1 MKTSAQAALRLREKI
16 DQVVKI
22 DATENHDGTT
32 CFPKTSHV
40 FEKESVFA
48 LMAAI
53 GAGRPLLV
61 RGVPGTGKSQL
72 ARAAAAVLE
81 WDFEAKVVD
90 AHTEVADLFFMFDAV
105 ERLAHAQIF
114 GALHIGQAVTS
125 EMVRSDLDVM
135 GFVRPGP
142 LWRAFDPRGAAREVE
157 KHRARGIEPG
167 TVAGP
172 EQAGHGGGET
182 TEPASERGHVVLIDE
197 IDKAD
202 PSVPNGLLEALGQGT
217 FSVLGR
223 ATVSLHGSNRPAPL
237 IVITTNEERELP
249 SAFVRR
255 CVVLELRLPEREP
268 ELRTWLE
275 RRGVAHFE
283 GKKVLDL
290 INDATTA
297 LLEDR
302 ARARERRQPPPG
314 LAEYIDLLR
323 ALDVLGDAVSL
334 QEIRQAF
341 FEKHLADDAM
351 NGQ

>member
-1 MKTSAQAALRLREKI
+1 MKITAQTALQLREMI
-16 DQVVKI
+16 DKVVRI
-22 DATENHDGTT
+22 DATENDDGTT

-40 FEKESVFA
+40 FEKESIFA

-72 ARAAAAVLE
+72 ARAAAKVLA
-81 WDFEAKVVD
+81 WDFETKVVD
-90 AHTEVADLFFMFDAV
+90 AHTEVADLFFTFDAV

-114 GALHIGQAVTS
+114 GALHASRPVTS
-125 EMVRSDLDVM
+125 EKIRSDLDVM

-142 LWRAFDPRGAAREVE
+142 LWRAFDPRGAAKQVE
-157 KHRARGIEPG
+157 EYRAREIERG
-167 TVAGP
+167 TVAV
-172 EQAGHGGGET
+172 EQAGQGNKET
-182 TEPASERGHVVLIDE
+182 AKPASERGHVVLIDE

-275 RRGVAHFE
+275 RRGTAHFE
-283 GKKVLDL
+283 GKGVLDL
-290 INDATTA
+290 LNEATTA

-323 ALDVLGDAVSL
+323 ALDALGDVANL
-334 QEIRQAF
+334 QEIRQAVF
-341 FEKHLADDAM
+341 GKHLADDAM